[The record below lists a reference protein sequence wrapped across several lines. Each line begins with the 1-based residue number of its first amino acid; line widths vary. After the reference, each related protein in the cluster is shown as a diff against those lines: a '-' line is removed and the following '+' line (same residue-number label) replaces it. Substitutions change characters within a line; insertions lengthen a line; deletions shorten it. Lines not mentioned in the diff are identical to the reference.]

1 MITPCLPVCEPVRCD
16 VLDYTGQAREAESYG
31 RRKRE
36 TGLALMERIRRDAGP
51 EEMLVVQTLKIVDKY
66 GKKKAQRRLDDGRD
80 EVEFGVP
87 ALGGGGGSGVSQD
100 LAGGA
105 DCLNKTNMITGA
117 VVFLL
122 AQLLIVVLFAIIWR
136 RSHNNDKDK
145 ALMLGP
151 DSRTDSLSYIYETG
165 HCRRLQ

>member
-16 VLDYTGQAREAESYG
+16 VLDYTGQAREVESYG

-66 GKKKAQRRLDDGRD
+66 GKKKAHRRLDSED
-80 EVEFGVP
+80 EVEFEKS
-87 ALGGGGGSGVSQD
+87 LGGGSGVIQD
-100 LAGGA
+100 LAGA

>member
-16 VLDYTGQAREAESYG
+16 VLDYTGQAREVESYG

-87 ALGGGGGSGVSQD
+87 ALGGGGSGVSQD